1 MPSCRLQMEIW
12 DRLIV
17 AKAFRSI
24 KIKNEFAP
32 RVMLRSGQLDA
43 VSYRLLM
50 PLSSVDIIDPIGQ
63 YFISERKIVESVTEE
78 RVIDALRKVQDPELH
93 RDIVSLG
100 MVKNLAV
107 AQGNVRFTV
116 ELTTP
121 ACPLRE
127 TIEND
132 CRKALSG
139 IAGVGSLEIN
149 FGAQVRGSKA
159 GAGQTDLLPT
169 VKNVVLVAA
178 GKGGVGK
185 STVAANLAV
194 ALKMHGAATGLLD
207 ADIYGPSVPMIMGV
221 KGEPNKIE
229 IDGAHKIQP
238 ALAHG
243 VPVMSIGFF
252 LDPDQAVIWRGPMLG
267 KALHQLMA
275 DVHWGELDYLVVD
288 MPPGTGD
295 VQITFSQQLKVSGA
309 LLVATPQNVAL
320 ADVVRAKSMFDKVNI
335 PILGIVENMS
345 YFVCDGCGKKHEIFS
360 RGGARRAAERFNIPY
375 LGEIPITPALRE
387 GGDNGVPSLVQDPR
401 SEVSK
406 CFLEIAAKLA
416 GQLSIASEQAKKTQS
431 LKIVSS

>member
-1 MPSCRLQMEIW
+1 MHLG
-12 DRLIV
+12 
-17 AKAFRSI
+17 A
-24 KIKNEFAP
+24 
-32 RVMLRSGQLDA
+32 
-43 VSYRLLM
+43 
-50 PLSSVDIIDPIGQ
+50 VDIVDLISQ
-63 YFISERKIVESVTEE
+63 YFFIERTFVETVSEE
-78 RVIDALRKVQDPELH
+78 RVLEALRKVQDPELH

-107 AQGNVRFTV
+107 AQGKVRFTV

-127 TIEND
+127 TIETD
-132 CRKALSG
+132 CKKALAQVGG
-139 IAGVGSLEIN
+139 ISALEIE

-207 ADIYGPSVPMIMGV
+207 ADIYGPSVPMMMGV
-221 KGEPNKIE
+221 KSEPEKLEVGGAAKI
-229 IDGAHKIQP
+229 KP

-243 VPVMSIGFF
+243 LPVMSIGFF

-335 PILGIVENMS
+335 PIVGIVENMS

-375 LGEIPITPALRE
+375 LGEIPITPSLRE
-387 GGDNGVPSLVQDPR
+387 GGDSGVPSLVQDPR
-401 SEVSK
+401 SEVSR

-416 GQLSIASEQAKKTQS
+416 GQLSIASEQAKKIQG

>member
-1 MPSCRLQMEIW
+1 
-12 DRLIV
+12 
-17 AKAFRSI
+17 
-24 KIKNEFAP
+24 
-32 RVMLRSGQLDA
+32 
-43 VSYRLLM
+43 
-50 PLSSVDIIDPIGQ
+50 
-63 YFISERKIVESVTEE
+63 VENLTEE
-78 RVIDALRKVQDPELH
+78 RVFEALRKVQDPELH

-107 AQGNVRFTV
+107 ADGRVSFTV

-127 TIEND
+127 TIDTD
-132 CRKALSG
+132 CKKALAELGG
-139 IAGVGSLEIN
+139 IKAVEIN
-149 FGAQVRGSKA
+149 FGSQVRGSKA

-207 ADIYGPSVPMIMGV
+207 ADIYGPSVPIIMGV
-221 KGEPNKIE
+221 KGEPKQ
-229 IDGAHKIQP
+229 IDVDGGRKIQP
-238 ALAHG
+238 ATAHG
-243 VPVMSIGFF
+243 LPIMSIGFF
-252 LDPDQAVIWRGPMLG
+252 LDPEQAVIWRGPMLG

-309 LLVATPQNVAL
+309 LLVATPQEVAL
-320 ADVVRAKSMFDKVNI
+320 ADVIRAKSMFDKVMI
-335 PILGIVENMS
+335 PIVGIVENMS
-345 YFVCDGCGKKHEIFS
+345 YFVCDGCGKQHEIFS
-360 RGGARRAAERFNIPY
+360 RGGARRAAERFKIPY

-387 GGDNGVPSLVQDPR
+387 GGDQGVPILVQDPR
-401 SEVSK
+401 SPVSK
-406 CFLEIAAKLA
+406 SFLEIAAKLA
-416 GQLSIASEQAKKTQS
+416 GQLSIASERAKKGGPAIIST
-431 LKIVSS
+431 

>member
-1 MPSCRLQMEIW
+1 MEH
-12 DRLIV
+12 L
-17 AKAFRSI
+17 
-24 KIKNEFAP
+24 
-32 RVMLRSGQLDA
+32 
-43 VSYRLLM
+43 
-50 PLSSVDIIDPIGQ
+50 
-63 YFISERKIVESVTEE
+63 TEE
-78 RVIDALRKVQDPELH
+78 RILDALRGVQDPEIH

-100 MVKNLAV
+100 MVKNLTV
-107 AQGNVRFTV
+107 DHGQVTFTV

-127 TIEND
+127 TIEHD
-132 CRKALSG
+132 CKQAL
-139 IAGVGSLEIN
+139 AQVPGVNGLAIS

-159 GAGQTDLLPT
+159 GTGQTDLLPT

-207 ADIYGPSVPMIMGV
+207 ADIYGPSVPIIMGV
-221 KGEPNKIE
+221 KGEPRKIE
-229 IDGAHKIQP
+229 VDGGYKIEP
-238 ALAHG
+238 TMAHG

-309 LLVATPQNVAL
+309 LLVATPQHVAL
-320 ADVVRAKSMFDKVNI
+320 ADVIRAKSMFDKVMI
-335 PILGIVENMS
+335 PIVGIVENMS
-345 YFVCDGCGKKHEIFS
+345 YFICDGCGKSHEIFS
-360 RGGARRAAERFNIPY
+360 RGGARRAAERFQIPY

-387 GGDNGVPSLVQDPR
+387 GGDKGVPILIQDPK

-406 CFLEIAAKLA
+406 SFLEIAARLA
-416 GQLSIASEQAKKTQS
+416 GQLSIASERAKKVQD

>member
-1 MPSCRLQMEIW
+1 
-12 DRLIV
+12 
-17 AKAFRSI
+17 
-24 KIKNEFAP
+24 
-32 RVMLRSGQLDA
+32 
-43 VSYRLLM
+43 
-50 PLSSVDIIDPIGQ
+50 
-63 YFISERKIVESVTEE
+63 VENLTEE
-78 RVIDALRKVQDPELH
+78 RILEALRNVQDPELH

-107 AQGNVRFTV
+107 DRGQVKFTV

-132 CRKALSG
+132 CKRALGQVPGISG
-139 IAGVGSLEIN
+139 LEIS

-194 ALKMHGAATGLLD
+194 ALKLHGASTGLLD
-207 ADIYGPSVPMIMGV
+207 ADIYGPSVPIIMGV

-229 IDGAHKIQP
+229 VDGGHKIAP

-309 LLVATPQNVAL
+309 LLVATPQLVAL
-320 ADVVRAKSMFDKVNI
+320 ADVVRAKSMFDKVMI
-335 PILGIVENMS
+335 PIVGIVENMS
-345 YFVCDGCGKKHEIFS
+345 YFICDGCGKEHDIFS
-360 RGGARRAAERFNIPY
+360 RGGVQRAAQRYQIPY

-387 GGDNGVPSLVQDPR
+387 GGDNGVPILIQDPK
-401 SEVSK
+401 SPVSK
-406 CFLEIAAKLA
+406 IFLEIAAKLA
-416 GQLSIASEQAKKTQS
+416 GQLSIASERARKGGPAIITT
-431 LKIVSS
+431 

>member
-1 MPSCRLQMEIW
+1 MEN
-12 DRLIV
+12 L
-17 AKAFRSI
+17 
-24 KIKNEFAP
+24 
-32 RVMLRSGQLDA
+32 
-43 VSYRLLM
+43 
-50 PLSSVDIIDPIGQ
+50 
-63 YFISERKIVESVTEE
+63 TEE
-78 RVIDALRKVQDPELH
+78 RILDALRKVQDPELH

-107 AQGNVRFTV
+107 TNGNVSFTV

-127 TIEND
+127 TIDND
-132 CRKALSG
+132 CKKALG
-139 IAGVGSLEIN
+139 EIAGIDTVQIN

-207 ADIYGPSVPMIMGV
+207 ADIYGPSVPIIMGV
-221 KGEPNKIE
+221 KGEPKQIDVDGSRKIE
-229 IDGAHKIQP
+229 P
-238 ALAHG
+238 TMAHG
-243 VPVMSIGFF
+243 LPVMSIGFF

-275 DVHWGELDYLVVD
+275 DVHWGDLDYLVVD

-309 LLVATPQNVAL
+309 LLVATPQEVAL
-320 ADVVRAKSMFDKVNI
+320 ADVVRAKSMFDKVMI
-335 PILGIVENMS
+335 PIVGIVENMS
-345 YFVCDGCGKKHEIFS
+345 MHICSKCGNAEAIFGE
-360 RGGARRAAERFNIPY
+360 GGAIKMCADYQVPF
-375 LGEIPITPALRE
+375 LGGLPLDIRIRE
-387 GGDNGVPSLVQDPR
+387 QTDAGRPTVIADPDGKVAHIYR
-401 SEVSK
+401 
-406 CFLEIAAKLA
+406 EIARRTAVFVAEKAEDFSAKFP
-416 GQLSIASEQAKKTQS
+416 SIVIQNT
-431 LKIVSS
+431 

>member
-1 MPSCRLQMEIW
+1 VNALNQ
-12 DRLIV
+12 D
-17 AKAFRSI
+17 
-24 KIKNEFAP
+24 
-32 RVMLRSGQLDA
+32 Q
-43 VSYRLLM
+43 
-50 PLSSVDIIDPIGQ
+50 
-63 YFISERKIVESVTEE
+63 IVE
-78 RVIDALRKVQDPELH
+78 ALRHVQDPELH

-100 MVKNLAV
+100 MVKELAIADGKV
-107 AQGNVRFTV
+107 SFTV

-127 TIEND
+127 TIETD
-132 CRKALSG
+132 CKKALASIPG
-139 IAGVGSLEIN
+139 ITKLEIN

-207 ADIYGPSVPMIMGV
+207 ADIYGPSVPILMGV
-221 KGEPNKIE
+221 KGEPRKIE
-229 IDGAHKIQP
+229 VDGVQKIEP
-238 ALAHG
+238 TFAHG

-252 LDPDQAVIWRGPMLG
+252 LDSEQAVIWRGPMLG

-309 LLVATPQNVAL
+309 LLVATPQQVAL
-320 ADVVRAKSMFDKVNI
+320 ADVVRAKSMFDKVMI
-335 PILGIVENMS
+335 PIVGLIENMS
-345 YFVCDGCGKKHEIFS
+345 YFICDGCGKEHDIFS
-360 RGGARRAAERFNIPY
+360 RGGAQRAAERFKIPY

-387 GGDNGVPSLVQDPR
+387 GGDAGVPILIQDPN

-416 GQLSIASEQAKKTQS
+416 GQLSIASERANRMQG